1 MNSEIICQNCTRPA
15 VIIHQSNY
23 VCAACY
29 LADHFGDAVMSAVSS
44 SNSKIPEPA
53 KKGPKVEVIRRR
65 LYEYKCKTESHQG
78 RLSFRY

>member
-15 VIIHQSNY
+15 VVIHQSNY

-65 LYEYKCKTESHQG
+65 LYE
-78 RLSFRY
+78 